1 MGEYIKNPKIE
12 GEEIKIALCRGKE
25 KENWEIFFSKEM
37 LILLN
42 EKGFISWY
50 AGDFEEINDLP
61 MYIELY
67 DELNTKYIYNLW
79 RIFNKVD
86 VEYIGKDENGEKQ
99 FKKLYLLSLNMVMK
113 LNYHMKKLL
122 SL

>member
-12 GEEIKIALCRGKE
+12 GEEIKIAVCRGKE

-67 DELNTKYIYNLW
+67 DELNTKYIYY
-79 RIFNKVD
+79 KTVD
-86 VEYIGKDENGEKQ
+86 DILKEYPEYKHILK
-99 FKKLYLLSLNMVMK
+99 
-113 LNYHMKKLL
+113 
-122 SL
+122 